1 MAHKANTFCRAN
13 TILVRRPGL
22 PTNGNPIDKRPQ
34 ARPIGPRS
42 GPRPIRGLA
51 GPIPSAGPTQFWY
64 DVPGLPPMGIPLKNG
79 HRQGRSAL
87 GPALG
92 RSEGRLALPSI
103 RILLKPITRGSIGPR
118 SGPRHLLRHRGA
130 GAYRLLNSF
139 RLPNTCLYAVLHQ
152 HTPHVPYTHAP
163 PRRLYQHGG
172 STGEIV
178 RFKRTR
184 EAASSPVHPYRRQE
198 TATP

>member
-51 GPIPSAGPTQFWY
+51 GPIPSAGPTKCWY

-87 GPALG
+87 GQALSRYERAG
-92 RSEGRLALPSI
+92 WPCRQLQSYRQ
-103 RILLKPITRGSIGPR
+103 PITRGPVGGANQILVRRP
-118 SGPRHLLRHRGA
+118 LREKWCTRGSDGLRA
-130 GAYRLLNSF
+130 VWGKGLFLYLLNIHIPAPMHPSL
-139 RLPNTCLYAVLHQ
+139 RAHQ
-152 HTPHVPYTHAP
+152 QFWYDVPLSVFY
-163 PRRLYQHGG
+163 
-172 STGEIV
+172 
-178 RFKRTR
+178 
-184 EAASSPVHPYRRQE
+184 
-198 TATP
+198 